1 MPFFHCLFLASGG
14 GDIISSR
21 QVSVDGIRWSDFPGS
36 RRNVTDDR
44 TVCKMQNVTSQFR
57 QLRPWKPRFRLQLRS
72 RSTTGRKWLSSQGR
86 VKSAINAESSVANCS
101 GNTGDDGLM
110 SWSFVTGSACVSS
123 VQSSINIRYLSS
135 NVYCVHFRPRRNCF

>member
-1 MPFFHCLFLASGG
+1 MAQSCKIIKKRPPTWDQVSIFCSNEKKKCIIYIMLHDIEKWAARKKVNYRIPEVLLPDCMPFFHCLLLASCG

-72 RSTTGRKWLSSQGR
+72 RSTTGRK
-86 VKSAINAESSVANCS
+86 
-101 GNTGDDGLM
+101 
-110 SWSFVTGSACVSS
+110 
-123 VQSSINIRYLSS
+123 
-135 NVYCVHFRPRRNCF
+135 